1 MYHFVQAIS
10 ELVDSPFCCQGPPCL
25 QCQLLKVGDVVVD
38 VPPSVTLRVSV
49 WSDLELSSAK
59 AVLLTLI

>member
-1 MYHFVQAIS
+1 MLTKVLLHCS
-10 ELVDSPFCCQGPPCL
+10 PKELNKIELTVKFWKEYA
-25 QCQLLKVGDVVVD
+25 KVAGIFDD
-38 VPPSVTLRVSV
+38 LFVTLRTSV